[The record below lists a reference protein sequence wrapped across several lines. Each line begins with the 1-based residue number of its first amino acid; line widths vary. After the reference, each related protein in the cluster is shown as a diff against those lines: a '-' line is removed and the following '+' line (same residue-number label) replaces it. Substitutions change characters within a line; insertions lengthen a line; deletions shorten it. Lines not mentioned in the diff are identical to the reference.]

1 MNYSKVTVL
10 VKPCQSRKSWKM
22 MEMVSEHEENI
33 ISIMFTDNSLLQST
47 QLCSR
52 MEGFEGIEKN
62 TTLTLSSKAKCKSA
76 NELPMQIL
84 AKGIKNIITC
94 SNATRAK
101 NIDELIE
108 TWSVFDP
115 NNTKKFVIYIDE
127 MDRFMTMY
135 IPFLEKWQQNDK
147 VDKIIGVTATP
158 FPILKE
164 LGEVN
169 IVKLEQTYEAEN
181 YHRFKD
187 SEFVEYVMEKNQNRC
202 YYELCLN
209 MALENEHIN
218 AGNVFYFPGAVK
230 KVTHYSIKNLCLNY
244 GFACITINSDG
255 CRLYNDP
262 DDNKKFEN
270 IKTTGKE
277 IATVLADLYENK
289 HLNQIPLAI
298 TGQTCIS
305 RGVSLSSPRMMITHS
320 ILGPTFSNI
329 NNLYQSAGRLTNNMK
344 QVPNFKK
351 PIVYCTKRVRSSIC
365 LSEIR
370 ACELGS
376 KAFKFDKDTVTVDDY
391 KIANKKWIIK
401 EEQFGTLT
409 EVHNFLDRIVGERVR
424 RNLNIHGVDGFYV
437 SRVLNNSSIKIKDL
451 RGHHRLLREEFET
464 YPITRGFRTTDVYMV
479 YPVYETELSEECT
492 FIVRYK
498 VV

>member
-1 MNYSKVTVL
+1 MNFSKVTVL
-10 VKPCQSRKSWKM
+10 VKPTQSLKTWKT

-33 ISIMFTDNSLLQST
+33 IAILFTDNSLLQST

-94 SNATRAK
+94 SNATRTK
-101 NIDELIE
+101 NIDELLE
-108 TWSVFDP
+108 TWGVFDP

-147 VDKIIGVTATP
+147 VDKIIGITATP

-169 IVKLEQTYEAEN
+169 IIKLEQTYEAEN

-187 SEFVEYVMEKNQNRC
+187 SEFVEYVIEKNQNRN
-202 YYELCLN
+202 YFEKCLN
-209 MALENEHIN
+209 MALENDHIN
-218 AGNVFYFPGAVK
+218 AGNVFYFPGSVK
-230 KVTHYSIKNLCLNY
+230 KVTHYSIKNMCLQY
-244 GFACITINSDG
+244 GFNCITINSDG

-277 IATVLADLYENK
+277 IATVLADLYESKN
-289 HLNQIPLAI
+289 LNQKPLAI

-305 RGVSLSSPRMMITHS
+305 RGVSLSSPRMMISHS
-320 ILGPTFSNI
+320 ILPPTYSNI
-329 NNLYQSAGRLTNNMK
+329 SNLYQSGGRLTNNMK
-344 QVPNFKK
+344 QLPNFRK
-351 PIVYCTKRVRSSIC
+351 PIIYCTKRVRSSIC
-365 LSEIR
+365 LSESR
-370 ACELGS
+370 ACDLAS
-376 KAFKFDKDTVTVDDY
+376 KAHRFDLDTVTIDDY

-401 EEQFGTLT
+401 QTQFGTLT
-409 EVHNFLDRIVGERVR
+409 EVHDFLDRIVGERVR
-424 RNLNIHGVDGFYV
+424 RNLNIHGVDGWFIN
-437 SRVLNNSSIKIKDL
+437 SRINADIRIKDL
-451 RGHHRLLREEFET
+451 REHHRLLRDKFET
-464 YPITRGFRTTDVYMV
+464 FDLTRGFLHTASYMV
-479 YPVYETELSEECT
+479 YPVYETKLDEECT

-498 VV
+498 QL